1 MFLWSSSQ
9 PVRKLSQRWWRALLR
24 PLRASC
30 ANMKRLGGRR
40 GSSRRAQRLGSAL
53 TQEVCY
59 WCLEPHAEPRKHS
72 SCTESSLPAQQSRA
86 GFRWHFPP
94 SLKGGAPDCFLLT
107 QAVYLLLIIE
117 AEWKGNSSLVKSFQ
131 RFYFRSQ
138 LPKKILSYSKGFLL
152 IFFQCLWHVLC
163 SFFSIA
169 ILHIKIRFP
178 GKYKTAFSLRVF
190 LKSAF
195 SGCMECGSSTSVWG
209 MLISE
214 KSTEKWALKC
224 VHALGEGEIGSAHNQ
239 FNYVWEGQFLLTHP
253 ALRFC

>member
-9 PVRKLSQRWWRALLR
+9 PVRKLSQRWRRALLR

-30 ANMKRLGGRR
+30 ANMTRLGGRR

-72 SCTESSLPAQQSRA
+72 SCMESSLPAQQSRA

-117 AEWKGNSSLVKSFQ
+117 AEMKGK
-131 RFYFRSQ
+131 
-138 LPKKILSYSKGFLL
+138 LL
-152 IFFQCLWHVLC
+152 ISKVFSEVLFQITTSKENSELFKRLFINFFPMSLTRFVL
-163 SFFSIA
+163 FFF
-169 ILHIKIRFP
+169 HCNFTYKNKIPR
-178 GKYKTAFSLRVF
+178 K
-190 LKSAF
+190 
-195 SGCMECGSSTSVWG
+195 
-209 MLISE
+209 I
-214 KSTEKWALKC
+214 
-224 VHALGEGEIGSAHNQ
+224 
-239 FNYVWEGQFLLTHP
+239 
-253 ALRFC
+253 